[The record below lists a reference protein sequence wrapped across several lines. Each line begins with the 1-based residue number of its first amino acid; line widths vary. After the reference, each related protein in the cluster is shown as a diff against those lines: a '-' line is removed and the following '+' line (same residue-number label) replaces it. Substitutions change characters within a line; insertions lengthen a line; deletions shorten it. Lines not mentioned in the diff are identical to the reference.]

1 MRQPVLAALFLMTA
15 TTAVGAPL
23 DDLLR
28 KPRYGSLTI
37 SPSGEHISMTVPM
50 DDRTVLAVLRLSDMK
65 VTTTVDPGKDAFVDD
80 AVWVSDRRLLAQW
93 SVREGIRAQPYS
105 GWSLYAVDVDG
116 KNRNH
121 FFGALVDP
129 LQNDPNHV
137 LIRACT
143 KSTKD
148 GCVTR
153 LQKVGTGERS
163 RAETV
168 ATAPLPDAQFLTD
181 RSGVPRFSWG
191 WTDKDIQSL
200 YQFRNGQWVL
210 LNDEGQTGVEVMP
223 IGVSYD
229 LRYGFLES
237 ERSTGPNV
245 IERIDLSSGERSVIA
260 SDPAR
265 DPLGTVWSLDGSE
278 PVGALYGPTVPSV
291 AFFDK
296 AHPHAG
302 LIADMQVAF
311 PGELARVTSTTQDGR
326 KAIVEVVSD
335 REPGRHYL
343 LDTATGD
350 TRLLVQSRPW
360 LEPGNM
366 AATEHAVVAA
376 RDGTPMDVYLT
387 RPAKPG
393 ASTAPLVVLVHG
405 GPYGMKDSWLFDDEV
420 QLLAAEGYA
429 VLRVNFRG
437 SGGRGRAYVESGFR
451 QWGGTMQDDL
461 TDATRWAERQAGID
475 AKRMCI
481 WGASY
486 GGYAAVMGVIRE
498 PGLYRCAIG
507 MAGPYDL
514 PTMYR
519 WGDVQRSDWGK
530 GQLDQFLGS
539 DTADLLQRSP
549 TQHASRIDVPLLL
562 VQGGWDPRV
571 SPEHAKAMVRAL
583 DKAGKRY
590 ETYFPA
596 SEGHGF
602 FTEKSRREYY
612 SQVISFLDRNLQV
625 ATP

>member
-1 MRQPVLAALFLMTA
+1 MRLLPLTALFLLASTA
-15 TTAVGAPL
+15 AAAPL

-28 KPRYGSLTI
+28 KPRYGHLQI
-37 SPSGEHISMTVPM
+37 SPSGEHLSMTVPM
-50 DDRTVLAVLRLSDMK
+50 EDRTVLAILRLSDMQ
-65 VTTTVDPGKDAFVDD
+65 VTATVDPGKDAAVDD
-80 AVWVSDRRLLAQW
+80 AVWVSERRLLAQW
-93 SVREGIRAQPYS
+93 SVRQGVRAQPYS

-121 FFGALVDP
+121 FFGSIVDP
-129 LQNDPNHV
+129 LRHDPDQV
-137 LIRACT
+137 LVAACT
-143 KSTKD
+143 KSGID

-163 RAETV
+163 RTETV
-168 ATAPLPDAQFLTD
+168 VTAPVPDARFLTD
-181 RSGVPRFSWG
+181 RLGAPHFSWA
-191 WTDKDIQSL
+191 WSDDDIQKL
-200 YQFRNGQWVL
+200 YQYRSGQWVL
-210 LNDEGQTGVEVMP
+210 LNDEASTGVEVTP
-223 IGVSYD
+223 LGVSYD
-229 LRYGFLES
+229 RRFGFLRS
-237 ERSTGPNV
+237 ERKKGPDV
-245 IERIDLSSGERSVIA
+245 IERLDLANGERSVVA
-260 SDPAR
+260 TDAER
-265 DPLGTVWSLDGSE
+265 DPVDTVWSLDGSE
-278 PVGALYGPTVPSV
+278 PVGVSYGAEVPTI
-291 AFFDK
+291 AFFDP

-311 PGELARVTSTTQDGR
+311 PGEIARVTSTTRDGR

-350 TRLLVQSRPW
+350 TRLLAQSRPW
-360 LEPGNM
+360 LKPSEM

-376 RDGTPMDVYLT
+376 RDGTPMDVFLT
-387 RPAKPG
+387 RPARPAVS
-393 ASTAPLVVLVHG
+393 ASPLVVLVHG
-405 GPYGMKDSWLFDDEV
+405 GPYGVRDSWLFDDEV

-437 SGGRGRAYVESGFR
+437 SGGRGRAYVESGYR
-451 QWGGTMQDDL
+451 QWGGTMQDDV
-461 TDATRWAERQAGID
+461 TDATQWAARQTGID
-475 AKRMCI
+475 GARTCI

-498 PGLYRCAIG
+498 PGLYRCAVG

-530 GQLDQFLGS
+530 GQLNQFLGA
-539 DTADLLQRSP
+539 DTGDLLRRSP
-549 TQHASRIDVPLLL
+549 TQHASSIDAPLLL

-571 SPEHAKAMVRAL
+571 SPEHAKAMVGAL

-590 ETYFPA
+590 ETYFAP

-612 SQVISFLDRNLQV
+612 SRVVSFLGRNLRSN
-625 ATP
+625 AP

>member
-1 MRQPVLAALFLMTA
+1 MRSLPLIVLLLSASTAAA
-15 TTAVGAPL
+15 APL
-23 DDLLR
+23 DDMLR
-28 KPRYGSLTI
+28 KPRYGLLQI

-50 DDRTVLAVLRLSDMK
+50 EDRTVLAIVRLSDMQ
-65 VTTTVDPGKDAFVDD
+65 VTATVDPGKDAAVDD
-80 AVWVSDRRLLAQW
+80 AVWVSERRLLAQW
-93 SVREGIRAQPYS
+93 SVRQGIRAQRYN

-121 FFGALVDP
+121 FFGSIVDP
-129 LQNDPNHV
+129 LRHDPNHV
-137 LIRACT
+137 LVAACT
-143 KSTKD
+143 KSGKD

-163 RAETV
+163 KTETV
-168 ATAPLPDAQFLTD
+168 ATAPVPDAQFLTD
-181 RSGVPRFSWG
+181 RLGTPQFSWAWG
-191 WTDKDIQSL
+191 DDDLQKL
-200 YQFRNGQWVL
+200 FHFRSGQWIL
-210 LNDEGQTGVEVMP
+210 LNDEASTGVEVTP
-223 IGVSYD
+223 LGVSYD
-229 LRYGFLES
+229 RRFGFLRS
-237 ERSTGPNV
+237 EQTRGADV
-245 IERIDLSSGERSVIA
+245 IERLDLATGERTVVA
-260 SDPAR
+260 GDAER
-265 DPLGTVWSLDGSE
+265 DPIGTVWSLDGSE
-278 PVGALYGPTVPSV
+278 PVGVSYGAAAPTIV
-291 AFFDK
+291 FFDK
-296 AHPHAG
+296 SHPHAR

-311 PGELARVTSTTQDGR
+311 PGEMARVTSTTRDGR
-326 KAIVEVVSD
+326 KAILEVVSD

-360 LEPGNM
+360 FKPAEM
-366 AATEHAVVAA
+366 AGTEHAVVAA

-387 RPAKPG
+387 RPAKA
-393 ASTAPLVVLVHG
+393 ASSSPLVVLVHG
-405 GPYGMKDSWLFDDEV
+405 GPYGVRDGWLFDDEV

-437 SGGRGRAYVESGFR
+437 SGGRGRAYVESGYR
-451 QWGGTMQDDL
+451 QWGGAMQDDV
-461 TDATRWAERQAGID
+461 TDATRWAARQAGID
-475 AKRMCI
+475 GTRTCI

-486 GGYAAVMGVIRE
+486 GGYAAVMGVIQE

-530 GQLDQFLGS
+530 GQLKQFLGD
-539 DTADLLQRSP
+539 DTGELLKRSP
-549 TQHASRIDVPLLL
+549 TLHAAKIDAPLLL

-590 ETYFPA
+590 ETYFAP

-602 FTEKSRREYY
+602 FTDKSRREYY
-612 SQVISFLDRNLQV
+612 SRVLSFLGRNLRPG
-625 ATP
+625 TP